1 MNWNDL
7 YQMIPLQLRTLGE
20 AVSGNTSPIT
30 RENFSEADI
39 GRLEDVI
46 AADRAYK
53 QGLLDQF
60 HGQENTDMDNYAFNQ
75 YKKHFYNQDK
85 TAIDEDKVK
94 RFMSGSGSVRDYDA
108 YYNANQGGSR
118 GDLDISPSASI
129 MNTLGQFTYDY
140 NPDGTYTITDK
151 YDFEN
156 DYNARVMPRELADT
170 RRYENL
176 SNIEKLK
183 LLAKETWQ
191 MPGKQADLSMGIAS
205 LPSRFGNAFVGREN
219 ARPVNFRFTSSRD
232 LNPTPEV
239 LDDQRKAILQQIL
252 GNY

>member
-46 AADRAYK
+46 AQSRAYK

-60 HGQENTDMDNYAFNQ
+60 YGQDNTDMDNYAYRQ
-75 YKKHFYNQDK
+75 YEKAFPNEAAIEHFK
-85 TAIDEDKVK
+85 
-94 RFMSGSGSVRDYDA
+94 SGGGTVNYDA

-118 GDLDISPSASI
+118 GDLDVSPSASI
-129 MNTLGQFTYDY
+129 MNTLGQFAYTT
-140 NPDGTYTITDK
+140 NPDGSISINDS
-151 YDFEN
+151 YDFYN
-156 DYNARVMPRELADT
+156 DYNARVMPKDVAQT
-170 RRYENL
+170 SRYEGL
-176 SNIEKLK
+176 SNIDKLK

-205 LPSRFGNAFVGREN
+205 LPSRFGNAFVGKEN
-219 ARPVNFRFTSSRD
+219 ARDVNIQFNPSRD
-232 LNPTPEV
+232 LNPTSEI
-239 LDDQRKAILQQIL
+239 LDDQRKVILKQIL